1 MWCVNIVEQGEGSK
15 SSQEARVVRKSFLEP
30 VTFGFDRVWTGGVV
44 VAKEFQVAYTD

>member
-1 MWCVNIVEQGEGSK
+1 MEQGEGSK
-15 SSQEARVVRKSFLEP
+15 SSQEERVVRKSFLES